1 MKLLIKVNIWDLRVG
16 EVTQTLV
23 GPRITGDAIDF
34 REDLILTGSNRVVDQ
49 LQLWDYR
56 TKQILHTFS
65 WDEKGKVAIILF
77 RPRIPFL
84 TLANSVLTLKILSLR
99 LVGGK

>member
-1 MKLLIKVNIWDLRVG
+1 MFIWDLRVG

-34 REDLILTGSNRVVDQ
+34 RGDMILTGADRQTDS

-56 TKQILHTFS
+56 KKEVIKTFV
-65 WDEKGKVAIILF
+65 WDQEDKVHC
-77 RPRIPFL
+77 
-84 TLANSVLTLKILSLR
+84 S
-99 LVGGK
+99 

>member
-1 MKLLIKVNIWDLRVG
+1 MQVFIWDLRVG

-34 REDLILTGSNRVVDQ
+34 RGETVLTGANRAQDS

-56 TKQILHTFS
+56 KKEVLHTFQ
-65 WDEKGKVAIILF
+65 W
-77 RPRIPFL
+77 
-84 TLANSVLTLKILSLR
+84 
-99 LVGGK
+99 

>member
-1 MKLLIKVNIWDLRVG
+1 MKLVIKVNIWDLRVG

-34 REDLILTGSNRVVDQ
+34 REDQILTGSSRVVDQ

-56 TKQILHTFS
+56 TKQILHTYK
-65 WDEKGKVAIILF
+65 WDDKGKVRFNLF
-77 RPRIPFL
+77 IEL
-84 TLANSVLTLKILSLR
+84 
-99 LVGGK
+99 

>member
-34 REDLILTGSNRVVDQ
+34 REDLILTGSSRVVEQ

-56 TKQILHTFS
+56 TKQVLHTYV
-65 WDEKGKVAIILF
+65 WDEKGKVLYYLF
-77 RPRIPFL
+77 RARIPSSIHVNF
-84 TLANSVLTLKILSLR
+84 VPIPKIQSLLQAGSR
-99 LVGGK
+99 

>member
-1 MKLLIKVNIWDLRVG
+1 MHIWDLRVG

-34 REDLILTGSNRVVDQ
+34 REDMILTGSSRVADQ

-56 TKQILHTFS
+56 TKEILHTYT
-65 WDEKGKVAIILF
+65 WDEKGKVSIS
-77 RPRIPFL
+77 P
-84 TLANSVLTLKILSLR
+84 LR
-99 LVGGK
+99 AQTPS

>member
-56 TKQILHTFS
+56 TKQILHTFN

-77 RPRIPFL
+77 RPPIPFL
-84 TLANSVLTLKILSLR
+84 TLANFVLTLKIQSLR
-99 LVGGK
+99 LVEGK